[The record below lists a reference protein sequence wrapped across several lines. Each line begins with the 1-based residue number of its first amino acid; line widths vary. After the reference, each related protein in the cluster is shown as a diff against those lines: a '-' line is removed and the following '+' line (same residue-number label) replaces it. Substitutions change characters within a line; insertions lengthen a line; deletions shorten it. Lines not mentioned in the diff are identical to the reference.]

1 MNALWLWRNRNG
13 RVSFW
18 WELLHWMNNL
28 CNCCLLVCRAW
39 ILPDRCVWTTVSD
52 CGDCTNTSCSASPL
66 KLSEY
71 LLKWSSLRPWSFPR
85 QGVQAECLG
94 HAGSASVPSC
104 TLCSALRDSSPLP
117 SLIWHLYFTDVT
129 TCLDWPKMPTQ
140 ALAKRQLSSTLA
152 ASACFPFQKQSGAY
166 DPDSDKDLFH
176 LTSVIQ
182 AFRRKGK
189 ERMWSLKIFFKTCQT
204 RVWLARN

>member
-39 ILPDRCVWTTVSD
+39 ILPDRCVWRTVSD

-129 TCLDWPKMPTQ
+129 TCLDWPKMPN
-140 ALAKRQLSSTLA
+140 KHWPKGSSHL
-152 ASACFPFQKQSGAY
+152 PWLPQ
-166 DPDSDKDLFH
+166 PVFH
-176 LTSVIQ
+176 SRNNQGHMILIQ
-182 AFRRKGK
+182 TRICSISLLWFRHLGGK
-189 ERMWSLKIFFKTCQT
+189 EKKECDPWRYSSR
-204 RVWLARN
+204 RVKLEFG